1 MNPITGEGKVKI
13 AGQEY
18 TIRFDWSCLAEIETA
33 HGSDP
38 NLFNPDVV
46 ASVAAI
52 GLKKYHPEMTAEKI
66 KEASPPLVPFAQEV
80 QLAMKYAYFGND
92 PIPEGDK
99 TEKKSNQGRG
109 GLWQRIKQRLGM
121 VSVQ

>member
-1 MNPITGEGKVKI
+1 MNPITGEGKVEI

-33 HGSDP
+33 HGNDP

-52 GLKKYHPEMTAEKI
+52 GLKKYHPEMTADKI
-66 KEASPPLVPFAQEV
+66 KELSPPLIPFAKEV

-92 PIPEGDK
+92 PIPESNK
-99 TEKKSNQGRG
+99 TEKKSNQQRG